1 MIKWL
6 MVIVGIVGNN
16 NKYLRFLL
24 ELFNG
29 EMGKVVDAAKNII
42 NEGVQN
48 TEKISAHIA
57 ANLSKTAAEL
67 IEEIKAKYGYE
78 LTERDITEIIKE
90 RKMREYI
97 YANQDKE
104 PAGMITGIFETYGIE
119 VTEFELLRVAIE
131 KGYSKFELAK
141 NIILRRLKEEGKEK
155 ISVQSIDTMIQ
166 NAVTRFFGKK

>member
-29 EMGKVVDAAKNII
+29 EMGKVVDAVKNII

-48 TEKISAHIA
+48 TEKISAYVA

-78 LTERDITEIIKE
+78 L
-90 RKMREYI
+90 
-97 YANQDKE
+97 
-104 PAGMITGIFETYGIE
+104 P
-119 VTEFELLRVAIE
+119 V
-131 KGYSKFELAK
+131 S
-141 NIILRRLKEEGKEK
+141 
-155 ISVQSIDTMIQ
+155 
-166 NAVTRFFGKK
+166 